1 MEETVPDTNSE
12 TILLVED
19 EPAVRGL
26 ARQIL
31 RMHGYAVLEA
41 ADGVAA
47 LRVADE
53 HAGPI
58 DLLIADVIMPAM
70 GGGPLAEKLV
80 ARRPETKVLFTSGY
94 PDDAVVQHGIP
105 RTQVGFL
112 QKPFTPT
119 SLAQKV
125 RAVLDRP
132 RPA

>member
-1 MEETVPDTNSE
+1 VPPIDSE

-41 ADGVAA
+41 ADGVEA
-47 LRVADE
+47 LRLAE
-53 HAGPI
+53 AHPGPI
-58 DLLIADVIMPAM
+58 HLLIADVIMPAM

-80 ARRPETKVLFTSGY
+80 ACRPGTKVLFTSGY
-94 PDDAVVQHGIP
+94 PDDAVVQHGVP
-105 RTQVGFL
+105 EGQVAFL

-119 SLAQKV
+119 GLARKV
-125 RAVLDRP
+125 REVLVRQP
-132 RPA
+132 PA